1 MVVFQGGMFVFQM
14 FDYYSGSRIIIL
26 IAAFECI
33 TIAWIYGNNLFLFYE
48 APMCQRLWLQC

>member
-1 MVVFQGGMFVFQM
+1 MFVFQM

-33 TIAWIYGNNLFLFYE
+33 TIAWIYGKKS
-48 APMCQRLWLQC
+48 AIRGAHAKARLQ